1 MLKRQLEALNMELDG
16 IKDKIDV
23 RIRKTIHSS
32 SDHNSYRFYAYFLL
46 FIFIIPQFYSI
57 FLCLH
62 FTFVP
67 IFLSI
72 FIYIYIYIYFYFC
85 IHIFILF
92 FLSLSFSSLSLSLSF
107 SPPFPFL
114 LSVTLF
120 PIIFISAYFR
130 KLKKPWMQQK

>member
-72 FIYIYIYIYFYFC
+72 FIYIYIYIYFYFYFYFC
-85 IHIFILF
+85 ILIFILF
-92 FLSLSFSSLSLSLSF
+92 FLSLSFSFSIPFSLILSSL
-107 SPPFPFL
+107 PFPSFCHSL
-114 LSVTLF
+114 
-120 PIIFISAYFR
+120 PHYFY
-130 KLKKPWMQQK
+130 LCVF